1 MIGTLFKKTLPK
13 YISFEDLQNI
23 TKYNSTK
30 YIIINTLLANEQD
43 CLITNTITSNSEET
57 VINNLISQYE
67 YYDKT
72 IIIYGKNCNDINAET
87 KYTQIKSLGFKHVY
101 IYKGGIFEWLLLQD
115 IYGKELF
122 PTTINILD
130 ILRYKPNNI
139 L

>member
-1 MIGTLFKKTLPK
+1 MISTLFKKNIPK

-43 CLITNTITSNSEET
+43 CLITNTINSYNEESI
-57 VINNLISQYE
+57 INNLIGQYE
-67 YYDKT
+67 YYDKI
-72 IIIYGKNCNDINAET
+72 IIIYGRNCNDPNTET
-87 KYTQIKSLGFKHVY
+87 KHTQIRSLGFKHVY
-101 IYKGGIFEWLLLQD
+101 IYNGGLFEWLLLQD

-122 PTTINILD
+122 PTTSDILD
-130 ILRYKPNNI
+130 ILKYKPTNI

>member
-1 MIGTLFKKTLPK
+1 MISTLFKKNIPK

-43 CLITNTITSNSEET
+43 CLITNTINSYNEET
-57 VINNLISQYE
+57 IINNLIGQYE
-67 YYDKT
+67 YYDKI
-72 IIIYGKNCNDINAET
+72 IIIYGRNCNDTNTET
-87 KYTQIKSLGFKHVY
+87 KHTQIRSLGFKHVY
-101 IYKGGIFEWLLLQD
+101 IYNGGLFEWLLLQD

-122 PTTINILD
+122 PTTSDILD
-130 ILRYKPNNI
+130 ILKYKPTNI